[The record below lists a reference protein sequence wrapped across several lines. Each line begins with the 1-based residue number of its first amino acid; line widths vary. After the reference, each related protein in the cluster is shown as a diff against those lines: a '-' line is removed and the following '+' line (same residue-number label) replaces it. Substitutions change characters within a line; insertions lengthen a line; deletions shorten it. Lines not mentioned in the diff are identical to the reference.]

1 MLKPIASWLAVALG
15 LTGLASAQGVET
27 LSEAEL
33 AAQLVAQFD
42 RIHSPLGL
50 GLIDVE
56 GYSTQRQD
64 EGFLL
69 IIEGASVTGLVDLG
83 DLTLSVIP
91 QGDTL
96 AIELLDAPQGARIT
110 PALAEDAAL
119 RWDQFSLSGAWSLEL
134 GAYLDLTF
142 ALEGLRGEAE
152 GFSATWDSLSI
163 EVQRSGERIRFAY
176 QATPLRIALNRGTP
190 LLVELGALDWQGVRS
205 GEGAAPGF
213 TTLLNFVE
221 IMRNSAKLLGTR
233 EAEAVARLNGALAD
247 AWRGLLSPL
256 SDAEQ
261 RLNLGGLSLKRGNSE
276 ISLAELS
283 VTAEGK
289 NLDALG
295 SYVVEAQISGLSI
308 ADSQGSKES
317 QEFMAVS
324 AEALRLKLSLDG
336 LTAREGAAQLDRLA
350 SYYDEAG
357 EDRLGGHFAQL
368 LTLFRVA
375 ESVTLQVTLEEG
387 RSAYNGASGATE
399 RSAEALRFGLGWE
412 EAAGDLVFH
421 LDTSASGVQP
431 PAEGTAL
438 QRALMPNAY
447 EYGLRIAG
455 IDLEVLTA
463 ALPDPNSD
471 ATQDSQNGASRGGL
485 GGLLRAVRAYVTQNP
500 VRLELDSLQ
509 FTTDSLD
516 LSATGGFVTNSAARF
531 MVEGR
536 ADLLVNGIDRL
547 LALAAEAQSN
557 DSPDDDALAQSV
569 QLASLINAFGVSSDA
584 GTQFAVQID
593 AEGNI
598 TINNIPLPLGLF
610 GL

>member
-15 LTGLASAQGVET
+15 LTGLASAQGAET

-69 IIEGASVTGLVDLG
+69 IIEGASVTGLVGLG
-83 DLTLSVIP
+83 DLTLSVVP

-96 AIELLDAPQGARIT
+96 AIELLDAPQGARIS
-110 PALAEDAAL
+110 PALAEAAAL
-119 RWDQFSLSGAWSLEL
+119 SWDQFSLSGAWSLEL

-152 GFSATWDSLSI
+152 DFSATWDSLSI

-176 QATPLRIALNRGTP
+176 QATPLRIALNRETP

-233 EAEAVARLNGALAD
+233 EAEAVARLNGALAA

-283 VTAEGK
+283 VTAEGE

-295 SYVVEAQISGLSI
+295 NYVVEAQISGLSI
-308 ADSQGSKES
+308 ADSRGSKES

-350 SYYDEAG
+350 SYYDGAG
-357 EDRLGGHFAQL
+357 EDRLSIHFAQL

-412 EAAGDLVFH
+412 DRGGDLVFH
-421 LDTSASGVQP
+421 LDTSASGVKP

-447 EYGLRIAG
+447 EYDLRIAG
-455 IDLEVLTA
+455 VDLEALTA
-463 ALPDPNSD
+463 ALPDPK
-471 ATQDSQNGASRGGL
+471 QDSQNGASRSGPGGR
-485 GGLLRAVRAYVTQNP
+485 LRAVQAYVTQNP
-500 VRLELDSLQ
+500 VRLDLNSLQ

-516 LSATGGFVTNSAARF
+516 FSATGGFVTNSAARF

-536 ADLLVNGIDRL
+536 ADLLINGIDRL

-569 QLASLINAFGVSSDA
+569 QLASLINAFGVSSDT

-610 GL
+610 GF

>member
-15 LTGLASAQGVET
+15 LTGLASAQGAET

-69 IIEGASVTGLVDLG
+69 IIEGASVTGLVGLG
-83 DLTLSVIP
+83 DLTLSVVP

-96 AIELLDAPQGARIT
+96 AIELLDAPQGARIS
-110 PALAEDAAL
+110 PALAEAAAL
-119 RWDQFSLSGAWSLEL
+119 SWDQFSLSGAWSLEL

-152 GFSATWDSLSI
+152 DFSATWDSLSI

-176 QATPLRIALNRGTP
+176 QATPLRIALNRETP

-233 EAEAVARLNGALAD
+233 EAEVVARLNGALAA

-283 VTAEGK
+283 VTAEGE

-295 SYVVEAQISGLSI
+295 NYVVEAQISGLSI
-308 ADSQGSKES
+308 ADSRGSKES

-350 SYYDEAG
+350 SYYDGAG
-357 EDRLGGHFAQL
+357 EDRLSIHFAQL

-412 EAAGDLVFH
+412 DRGGDLVFH
-421 LDTSASGVQP
+421 LDTSASGVKP

-447 EYGLRIAG
+447 EYDLRIAG
-455 IDLEVLTA
+455 VDLEALTA
-463 ALPDPNSD
+463 ALPDPK
-471 ATQDSQNGASRGGL
+471 QDSQNGASRSGPGGR
-485 GGLLRAVRAYVTQNP
+485 LRAVQAYVTQNP
-500 VRLELDSLQ
+500 VRLDLNSLQ

-536 ADLLVNGIDRL
+536 ADLLINGIDRL

-569 QLASLINAFGVSSDA
+569 QLASLINAFGVSSDT

-610 GL
+610 GF

>member
-15 LTGLASAQGVET
+15 LTGLASAQGAET
-27 LSEAEL
+27 SSEAEL

-69 IIEGASVTGLVDLG
+69 VIEGASVTGLVDLG
-83 DLTLSVIP
+83 DLTLSVVP

-96 AIELLDAPQGARIT
+96 AIELLDAPQDARIS
-110 PALAEDAAL
+110 PALAEAAAL
-119 RWDQFSLSGAWSLEL
+119 SWDQFSLSGAWSLEL

-176 QATPLRIALNRGTP
+176 QATPLRIALNRETP

-233 EAEAVARLNGALAD
+233 EAEAVARLNGALAA

-283 VTAEGK
+283 VTAEGE

-295 SYVVEAQISGLSI
+295 NYVVEAQISGLSI

-421 LDTSASGVQP
+421 LDTSASGVQS

-455 IDLEVLTA
+455 VDLEALTA
-463 ALPDPNSD
+463 ALPDPSSD
-471 ATQDSQNGASRGGL
+471 ATQDSQNGASRSGP

-500 VRLELDSLQ
+500 VRLDLDSLQ

-536 ADLLVNGIDRL
+536 ADLLINGIDRL

>member
-1 MLKPIASWLAVALG
+1 MLKPITSWLAVALG
-15 LTGLASAQGVET
+15 LTGLASAQGAET
-27 LSEAEL
+27 SSEAEL

-69 IIEGASVTGLVDLG
+69 VIEGASVTGLVDLG
-83 DLTLSVIP
+83 DLTLSVVP

-96 AIELLDAPQGARIT
+96 AIELLDAPQGARIS
-110 PALAEDAAL
+110 PALAEAAAL
-119 RWDQFSLSGAWSLEL
+119 SWDQFSLSGAWSLEL

-233 EAEAVARLNGALAD
+233 EAEAVARLNGALAA

-283 VTAEGK
+283 VTAEGE

-295 SYVVEAQISGLSI
+295 NYVVETQISGLSI

-357 EDRLGGHFAQL
+357 EDRLGSHFAQFL
-368 LTLFRVA
+368 ALFRVA
-375 ESVTLQVTLEEG
+375 ESVSLQVILEEG
-387 RSAYNGASGATE
+387 RSAYSSASGATE
-399 RSAEALRFGLGWE
+399 RNAEALRFGLGWE
-412 EAAGDLVFH
+412 EAAGGLVFH

-438 QRALMPNAY
+438 QQALMPNAY
-447 EYGLRIAG
+447 EYDLRIAG
-455 IDLEVLTA
+455 VDLEALTA
-463 ALPDPNSD
+463 ALPDPNSE
-471 ATQDSQNGASRGGL
+471 ATQDSQNGASRGGP
-485 GGLLRAVRAYVTQNP
+485 GGLLRALQAYVTQNP

-516 LSATGGFVTNSAARF
+516 FSAAGGFVTNSAARF

-536 ADLLVNGIDRL
+536 ADLLINGIDRL

-569 QLASLINAFGVSSDA
+569 QLASLINAFAVSSDA